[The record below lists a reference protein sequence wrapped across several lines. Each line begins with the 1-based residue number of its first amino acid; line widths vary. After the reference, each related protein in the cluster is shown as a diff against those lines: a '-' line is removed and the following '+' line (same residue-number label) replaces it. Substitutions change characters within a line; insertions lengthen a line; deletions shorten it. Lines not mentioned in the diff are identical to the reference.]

1 MSRDSFGQGVDNS
14 CVMCGCPCGYPC
26 ADCGHGMR
34 AKRDGAPVQRITPW
48 SEYHPL
54 TDAERADIDEQD
66 RAAMERAE
74 LQESYQ

>member
-1 MSRDSFGQGVDNS
+1 
-14 CVMCGCPCGYPC
+14 
-26 ADCGHGMR
+26 MR